1 MTTFNFETEK
11 RNFQM
16 MHFQGRDFTRMIHQ
30 LYTDGSGMG
39 ERINNWHFTHLG
51 KAIDF
56 HEDMLKQLFATTQKM
71 QTTMTLLEEKT
82 HNQAK
87 EIQYFQNLVNV
98 LNKDIQTMKDE
109 KQQEAKAKAEDE
121 EYMTKMTRMVEL
133 RKELKELEN
142 DLKFHRKEN

>member
-16 MHFQGRDFTRMIHQ
+16 THFQGRDFTRMIHQ
-30 LYTDGSGMG
+30 LYTDDSGMG
-39 ERINNWHFTHLG
+39 VRFTQVG